1 AHGAEPL
8 LSSVRQGSMTYRSQF
23 NVRCDSG
30 IEEFEDLRGKTI
42 AWVDPGSSSGY
53 QFPFV
58 TLKTQYGIDPE
69 TEMNG
74 IFAGSHDAAMLAVYL
89 GDVDVAV
96 TFGGSPGSDGRTTIQ
111 EDYPDV
117 MDEVCILGYS
127 VDIPNDGM
135 VILPNLDDELKE
147 QIADAFIDIANTEDG
162 KALTEALFNVTEFA
176 RIEDAS
182 VYDAVREVSAT
193 FQR

>member
-1 AHGAEPL
+1 VSAALSTLASARRVASLVGGNAFAQADARGEIPDRLVLGMVPSREADAIVDSLDPLAEMLSERLLIPVDTFVSTGYVGLVEAMGTGRVHIGMFGPSAMVQAMDAHGAEPL

-69 TEMNG
+69 T
-74 IFAGSHDAAMLAVYL
+74 
-89 GDVDVAV
+89 
-96 TFGGSPGSDGRTTIQ
+96 
-111 EDYPDV
+111 
-117 MDEVCILGYS
+117 
-127 VDIPNDGM
+127 
-135 VILPNLDDELKE
+135 
-147 QIADAFIDIANTEDG
+147 
-162 KALTEALFNVTEFA
+162 
-176 RIEDAS
+176 
-182 VYDAVREVSAT
+182 
-193 FQR
+193 